1 VKSGTCRFCKSAS
14 LKPFL
19 DLGAHPPSDAFLN
32 KAQLQDAEPRYPLD
46 VNLCADCGGVQL
58 GFVVPP
64 DHLYCRNY
72 PYESSTTRTGRT
84 HFFEMAKTVSTRFKL
99 KPESLAIDLG
109 SNVGVLLSGFRA
121 QGVRV
126 LGVDPARIMAEVANT
141 SGIETINDFFTG
153 KLSRTIIEK
162 YGKASAITA
171 TNVFAHIDDLDDIMN
186 GIRDLLTDDGVFVIE
201 APHFLELVNHV
212 EYDTIYHEHLSYISL
227 KPLVSFFQKFG
238 LELFDVERIKIHG
251 GSLRV
256 YTGKKGRYPI
266 SPNVQAV
273 LDLEKQAGVHSLDR
287 LKRFAADVLDQ
298 KRLLNELLAD
308 LKKQGKR
315 IVGVSAPAKGNTLLN
330 YCGIT
335 EKQLDYITEKAQMKV
350 GYFTPGTH
358 IPIYGDD
365 KLLQDQP
372 DYALILA
379 WNFAEEIM
387 ANLREFKERGGKF
400 IIPIPKP
407 KVI

>member
-1 VKSGTCRFCKSAS
+1 VKSAACRFCKGPN
-14 LKPFL
+14 LKQFL
-19 DLGAHPPSDAFLN
+19 DLGSHPPSDAFLTRE
-32 KAQLQDAEPRYPLD
+32 QLKNPEPRYPLD
-46 VNLCADCGGVQL
+46 VNLCSDCGGVQL

-64 DHLYCRNY
+64 DLLYCRNY

-84 HFFEMAKTVSTRFKL
+84 HFFEMAATVSKRFKL
-99 KPESLAIDLG
+99 GPESLSIDLG
-109 SNVGVLLSGFRA
+109 SNVGVLLSGFKA

-141 SGIETINDFFTG
+141 RGIETITDFFSSKLASQIRKSHGQAAVITG
-153 KLSRTIIEK
+153 
-162 YGKASAITA
+162 
-171 TNVFAHIDDLDDIMN
+171 TNVFAHIDNLDDTIK
-186 GIRDLLTDDGVFVIE
+186 GVKELLAEDGGFVIE
-201 APHFLELVNHV
+201 APHFLELVERV
-212 EYDTIYHEHLSYISL
+212 EYDTIYHEHLSYLSL
-227 KPLVSFFQKFG
+227 KPLVPFFRRFD
-238 LELFDVERIKIHG
+238 LEVIDVEQVKIHG

-256 YTGKKGRYPI
+256 YVARKGRYPVSTNI
-266 SPNVQAV
+266 GRV
-273 LDLEKQAGVHSLDR
+273 LQLEKAAGIHSPER
-287 LKRFAADVLDQ
+287 LERFAGEVREQ
-298 KRLLNELLAD
+298 KRLLLELLRD

-315 IVGVSAPAKGNTLLN
+315 IMGVSAPAKGNTLLN

-335 EKQLDYITEKAQMKV
+335 EDFLDYITEKAQMKV
-350 GYFTPGTH
+350 GYFTPGTR

-387 ANLREFKERGGKF
+387 ANLHEFKERGGKF

>member
-1 VKSGTCRFCKSAS
+1 VKSTVCRFCKGSN
-14 LKPFL
+14 LKQFL
-19 DLGAHPPSDAFLN
+19 DLGSHPPSDAFLN
-32 KAQLQDAEPRYPLD
+32 RDQLKGPEPRYPLD
-46 VNLCADCGGVQL
+46 VDLCVDCGGVQL
-58 GFVVPP
+58 GYVVPP
-64 DHLYCRNY
+64 DLLYCKNY
-72 PYESSTTRTGRT
+72 PYESSTTRTGRA
-84 HFFEMAKTVSTRFKL
+84 HFFEMAKTLSTRFKL

-153 KLSRTIIEK
+153 RLAREITKK
-162 YGKASAITA
+162 YGRASAITA
-171 TNVFAHIDDLDDIMN
+171 TNVFAHIDNLDDIMS
-186 GIRDLLTDDGVFVIE
+186 GIGDLLTDTGVFVIE

-227 KPLVSFFQKFG
+227 KPLVSFFKKFD

-251 GSLRV
+251 GSLRI
-256 YTGKKGRYPI
+256 YTGRRGCYPV
-266 SPNVQAV
+266 SPNVEAV
-273 LDLEKQAGVHSLDR
+273 LALERQGEIHSPER
-287 LKRFAADVLDQ
+287 LGRFAAEVQ
-298 KRLLNELLAD
+298 EQRRLLVELLRD
-308 LKKQGKR
+308 LKGQGKR

-335 EKQLDYITEKAQMKV
+335 NAQLDYITEKAQMKV

-379 WNFAEEIM
+379 WNFSEEIM

-407 KVI
+407 RVI

>member
-1 VKSGTCRFCKSAS
+1 VHISVCRLCQGRN
-14 LKPFL
+14 LKKFL
-19 DLGAHPPSDAFLN
+19 DLGSHPPSDAFLTRE
-32 KAQLQDAEPRYPLD
+32 QLGKPEPSYPLD
-46 VNLCADCGGVQL
+46 ALLCVDCGGVQL

-64 DHLYCRNY
+64 DLLYCKNY

-84 HFFEMAKTVSTRFKL
+84 HFFEMAASLAKRFKL
-99 KPESLAIDLG
+99 GPESLAVDLG

-141 SGIETINDFFTG
+141 RGIETIADFFSAKLAHRIRSSHGPVSVITG
-153 KLSRTIIEK
+153 
-162 YGKASAITA
+162 
-171 TNVFAHIDDLDDIMN
+171 TNVFAHIDNLEDTIQ
-186 GIRDLLTDDGVFVIE
+186 GVKDLLSDAGAFVIE
-201 APHFLELVNHV
+201 APHFLELVEHV
-212 EYDTIYHEHLSYISL
+212 EYDTIYHEHLSYLSL
-227 KPLVSFFQKFG
+227 KPLVPFFRKF
-238 LELFDVERIKIHG
+238 EMEVIDVEQVKIHG
-251 GSLRV
+251 GSLRIFV
-256 YTGKKGRYPI
+256 GRKGWYPV
-266 SPNVQAV
+266 SPNVQRV
-273 LDLEKQAGVHSLDR
+273 LDLEKAAGIHSPERLDR
-287 LKRFAADVLDQ
+287 FAREVQEQ
-298 KRLLNELLAD
+298 KRLLMELLRD
-308 LKKQGKR
+308 LKSKGKR
-315 IVGVSAPAKGNTLLN
+315 VMGVSAPAKGNTLLN

-335 EKQLDYITEKAQMKV
+335 QEHLDYITEKAQMKV

-387 ANLREFKERGGKF
+387 ANLHEFKERGGKF
-400 IIPIPKP
+400 IIPIPNP